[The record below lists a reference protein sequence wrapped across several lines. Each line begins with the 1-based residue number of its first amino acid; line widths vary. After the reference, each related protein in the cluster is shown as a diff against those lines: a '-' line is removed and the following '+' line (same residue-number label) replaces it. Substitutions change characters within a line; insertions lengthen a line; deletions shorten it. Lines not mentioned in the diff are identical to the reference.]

1 MILTHHN
8 QSHATYYTY
17 YSYLRFHTSQVSLK
31 IKCYNRGIE
40 TNFTHHH
47 THHKDAIMPHKDV
60 HRDEARQ
67 SGTYDV
73 YIEIDIDCQ
82 ELLDAVGLDY
92 KESEDDMSQNEV
104 CISLNAEEFTD
115 VFDQSVL
122 SMTNEQ
128 TIATALLNH
137 ELGEYTTKVTVYTPS
152 GDKITFE

>member
-1 MILTHHN
+1 
-8 QSHATYYTY
+8 
-17 YSYLRFHTSQVSLK
+17 
-31 IKCYNRGIE
+31 
-40 TNFTHHH
+40 
-47 THHKDAIMPHKDV
+47 MPHKDT

-73 YIEIDIDCQ
+73 YIEIDCDCQ

-92 KESEDDMSQNEV
+92 EVAEDDDTQNEV
-104 CISLNAEEFTD
+104 CISLNAAEFTD

-122 SMTNEQ
+122 SLTNEQ
-128 TIATALLNH
+128 TIATALLTH

>member
-1 MILTHHN
+1 MTAVTQTPDKRL
-8 QSHATYYTY
+8 
-17 YSYLRFHTSQVSLK
+17 
-31 IKCYNRGIE
+31 
-40 TNFTHHH
+40 
-47 THHKDAIMPHKDV
+47 DA
-60 HRDEARQ
+60 RRT
-67 SGTYDV
+67 GTYDV
-73 YIEIDIDCQ
+73 YIEIDIDCE
-82 ELLDAVGLDY
+82 ELLDACGLDY

-104 CISLNAEEFTD
+104 CISLDKAEFTD

>member
-1 MILTHHN
+1 MP
-8 QSHATYYTY
+8 Y
-17 YSYLRFHTSQVSLK
+17 
-31 IKCYNRGIE
+31 
-40 TNFTHHH
+40 
-47 THHKDAIMPHKDV
+47 KDAK
-60 HRDEARQ
+60 RESARTQ
-67 SGTYDV
+67 GTYDV

-82 ELLDAVGLDY
+82 ELLEACDVEYTLCR
-92 KESEDDMSQNEV
+92 DDDTQNE
-104 CISLNAEEFTD
+104 IAFHLDAAEFTD